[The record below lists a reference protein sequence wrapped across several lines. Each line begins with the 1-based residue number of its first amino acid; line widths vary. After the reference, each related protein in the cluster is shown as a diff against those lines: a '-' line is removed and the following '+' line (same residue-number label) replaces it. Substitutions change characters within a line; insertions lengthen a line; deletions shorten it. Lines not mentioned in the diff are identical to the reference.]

1 MSENLLIVCPQCQAI
16 NRIAKAKLADQPKC
30 GSCKHPLFSGPP
42 VELKTTDFN
51 RFLQRN
57 DIPVLVDFWASWC
70 GPCKMMAPAFAAA
83 AEQLEPRI
91 RLAKLDTE
99 RESIIAG
106 RYNVRSI
113 PTIILFQ
120 KGVEIA
126 RKTGAMPAPAIVQ
139 WVQQQLG

>member
-1 MSENLLIVCPQCQAI
+1 MSDNLHIVCPQCQAI
-16 NRIAKAKLADQPKC
+16 NRIAKAKLPNRPKC
-30 GSCKHPLFSGPP
+30 GSCKQQLFSGTP
-42 VELKTTDFN
+42 VDLDTLNFN
-51 RFLQRN
+51 RFLQKN

-70 GPCKMMAPAFAAA
+70 GPCKMMAPAFAEAA
-83 AEQLEPRI
+83 GTLEPRI

-113 PTIILFQ
+113 PTIVLFQ

-126 RKTGAMPAPAIVQ
+126 RKTGAMPAAAIVQ